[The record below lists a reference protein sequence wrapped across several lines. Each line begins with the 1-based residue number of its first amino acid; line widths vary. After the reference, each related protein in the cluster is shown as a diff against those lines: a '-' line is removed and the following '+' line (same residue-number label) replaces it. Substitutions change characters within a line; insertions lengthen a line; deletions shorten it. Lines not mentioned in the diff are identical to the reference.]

1 VSQQSSDVWK
11 AVQAAARD
19 EARRLMALTAL
30 NVLDTPPEA
39 AFDRITTLAA
49 TLFATPMAIIS
60 LVDADRQWFKSS
72 IGVPVLET
80 PRHLAFCNWAIRSP
94 EVFVVLDARRD
105 PRFASNRLVTAE
117 PNIAFYAGAPLQ
129 LPSGERIG
137 TVCVLDQVARPSFD
151 RDERAALAELAAEAV
166 CGLINRRPSDPLALV
181 ADSLSTNA
189 KPR

>member
-1 VSQQSSDVWK
+1 MSQQSSNEWE
-11 AVQAAARD
+11 AVQAAARG

-39 AFDRITTLAA
+39 AFDRITALAA

-72 IGVPVLET
+72 VGVPVHET
-80 PRHLAFCNWAIRSP
+80 RRHFAFCNWAIRSR

-105 PRFASNRLVTAE
+105 PRFTCNPLVTAE
-117 PNIAFYAGAPLQ
+117 PNIVFYAGAPLQ

-137 TVCVLDQVARPSFD
+137 TVCVLDRLARPTFD
-151 RDERAALAELAAEAV
+151 RDERTALADLAAEVV
-166 CGLINRRPSDPLALV
+166 CGLINRRPRDIALI
-181 ADSLSTNA
+181 ADSPSTNA